1 MVLRMVMRTV
11 LRVVYSQTSCH
22 RRSRM
27 AFLPRTRARLAKSS
41 GKSLYASTRTNAES
55 AERYVGRVTAGKS
68 CRSRRFYF
76 RIFKIDFLPMR
87 RYWFSCVHSL
97 FFGGLSFKGEGAAS
111 SIGKESS
118 MIRNS
123 GHPILH

>member
-1 MVLRMVMRTV
+1 MRLNKEMDYMRRQAELLQYTEAELDERMR
-11 LRVVYSQTSCH
+11 
-22 RRSRM
+22 
-27 AFLPRTRARLAKSS
+27 
-41 GKSLYASTRTNAES
+41 NAES

-97 FFGGLSFKGEGAAS
+97 FFRGLSFKGEGAAS